1 LIGTRAACP
10 SRSASN
16 PRRGRATAC
25 RTDRTATYWFASTAP
40 GSLPPLRRKRTS
52 DQASG
57 WMTLPWLS
65 SVVGLE
71 VVRTT
76 TYVRNRVP
84 RVRPAYRAARLT
96 FINDVYQGTRCYSFP
111 HPRYAVL
118 LVSTPGIPLVFA
130 RHAAGR
136 TAELR
141 LQTDTRIADGY
152 KTAPITNPDAAS
164 ASQSCYLPNRNSTPQ
179 ARPKQTACLSTNW
192 DLLRSRPLL
201 RVHAES
207 SKHGVA
213 VASSGLCFSVTSWR
227 GFLRARRR

>member
-1 LIGTRAACP
+1 MYEI
-10 SRSASN
+10 AS
-16 PRRGRATAC
+16 PGFAL
-25 RTDRTATYWFASTAP
+25 RT
-40 GSLPPLRRKRTS
+40 G
-52 DQASG
+52 
-57 WMTLPWLS
+57 
-65 SVVGLE
+65 
-71 VVRTT
+71 
-76 TYVRNRVP
+76 
-84 RVRPAYRAARLT
+84 AARLT

-118 LVSTPGIPLVFA
+118 LVSTPAVLLVSTPAVLLVSTPAVLLVSTPGIPPRVCPA
-130 RHAAGR
+130 CCRADGR
-136 TAELR
+136 AE
-141 LQTDTRIADGY
+141 IADGY

-164 ASQSCYLPNRNSTPQ
+164 ASQSCYLPNRNSRPQ

-227 GFLRARRR
+227 GLLRARRR